1 MFPQMAEYQ
10 DLGQYIMKLFDDLIA
25 DSKNK
30 INEARENFIRELPRK
45 LSSRMTVSSM
55 MVEGL
60 IRDMSD
66 QLLRINQDC
75 LNEYSISIAK
85 KARSANK
92 KRSKAIETEF
102 VENKEL
108 LERRQEEIEG
118 LQAQNRAIEKKN
130 QIIEQEKEEIRQN
143 LSEMNSRIQELEK
156 LLATANEEFEN
167 QITQLNTDWETK
179 FRQNQEEWDS
189 YVKLKIAEKE
199 VRAST
204 ESTEAHEAVK
214 AIKTIEAIDSAEA
227 PKPKDEHE
235 ENSV

>member
-1 MFPQMAEYQ
+1 MAEYQ

-30 INEARENFIRELPRK
+30 INEARESFIRDLPRK

-60 IRDMSD
+60 IRDISE

-85 KARSANK
+85 KARSVNK
-92 KRSKAIETEF
+92 KKSKTIEAEF
-102 VENKEL
+102 AENKEL
-108 LERRQEEIEG
+108 LEKKQEELDGI
-118 LQAQNRAIEKKN
+118 LAQNRALEKKN
-130 QIIEQEKEEIRQN
+130 QIIEQEKEEIRKN
-143 LSEMNSRIQELEK
+143 FSKMNSRIQELEN
-156 LLATANEEFEN
+156 LLTKANEEFEN
-167 QITQLNTDWETK
+167 QILQLNADWEAK

-189 YVKLKIAEKE
+189 YIKLKIAEKE

-204 ESTEAHEAVK
+204 KPTESSEAIETV
-214 AIKTIEAIDSAEA
+214 KTIKDIESIDSNDS
-227 PKPKDEHE
+227 PKSKDEE
-235 ENSV
+235 KDSSD

>member
-1 MFPQMAEYQ
+1 MAEYQ

-30 INEARENFIRELPRK
+30 INEARNNFIRDLPRK

-75 LNEYSISIAK
+75 LNDYSISIAK

-92 KRSKAIETEF
+92 KKSKAIETEF

-108 LERRQEEIEG
+108 LARKQEEIEG
-118 LQAQNRAIEKKN
+118 LQAQSRALERKN
-130 QIIEQEKEEIRQN
+130 QIIEQEKEEIRKN
-143 LSEMNSRIQELEK
+143 LSEMNIQIQELEK
-156 LLATANEEFEN
+156 LLAKANENFEN
-167 QITQLNTDWETK
+167 QIIQLNADWEAK

-199 VRAST
+199 VRASNKSSET
-204 ESTEAHEAVK
+204 SEVMEVVK
-214 AIKTIEAIDSAEA
+214 AIETSKEVDSTDSS
-227 PKPKDEHE
+227 KSE
-235 ENSV
+235 EE

>member
-1 MFPQMAEYQ
+1 MAEYQ

-30 INEARENFIRELPRK
+30 INEARESFIRDLPRK

-60 IRDMSD
+60 IRDISE

-85 KARSANK
+85 KARSVNK
-92 KRSKAIETEF
+92 KKSKTIEAEF
-102 VENKEL
+102 AENKEL
-108 LERRQEEIEG
+108 LEKKQEELDGI
-118 LQAQNRAIEKKN
+118 LAQNRALEKKN
-130 QIIEQEKEEIRQN
+130 QIIEQEKEEIRKN
-143 LSEMNSRIQELEK
+143 FSKMNSRIQELEN
-156 LLATANEEFEN
+156 LLTKANEEFEN
-167 QITQLNTDWETK
+167 QILQLNADWEAK

-189 YVKLKIAEKE
+189 YIKLKIAEKE

-204 ESTEAHEAVK
+204 KPTESSEAIETV
-214 AIKTIEAIDSAEA
+214 KTINDIESIDSNDS
-227 PKPKDEHE
+227 PKSKDEE
-235 ENSV
+235 KDSSD